1 MCIPD
6 SYVYFKQINTIQC
19 IKTLLKD
26 HNPYQVNPDTQD
38 FPLLNS
44 QLITK
49 ISDRINLNTPGI
61 SKDTLP
67 SRDFLP

>member
-49 ISDRINLNTPGI
+49 I
-61 SKDTLP
+61 
-67 SRDFLP
+67 